1 MPPAALTLEEKK
13 ERAEAKRNEVVN
25 QTSVPEQVTASGV
38 RRKRGTFN
46 GTQAKLSADV
56 DKIRAQGYHVHIVN
70 DMDNRI
76 SELLDRGY
84 EFILSHEVEGITIN
98 VVSRNTDIGDKVRFL
113 VGTQKTGDPLYAYLM
128 KIKQEWY
135 DEDMRDIQDRN
146 DKIDE
151 SIRRGKTAI
160 GDNGNFYAQGDIKM
174 KT

>member
-1 MPPAALTLEEKK
+1 MPAALTLEEKK
-13 ERAEAKRNEVVN
+13 ERAESKRNEVVN
-25 QTSVPEQVTASGV
+25 QTSAPEQVTVSGV

-70 DMDNRI
+70 DLDNRI

-84 EFILSHEVEGITIN
+84 EFILSHEVDGITTN

-160 GDNGNFYAQGDIKM
+160 GDSGNFYAQGDIKM

>member
-1 MPPAALTLEEKK
+1 MPAALTLEEKK

-25 QTSVPEQVTASGV
+25 QTSAPEQVTASGV

-56 DKIRAQGYHVHIVN
+56 EKIRAQGYHVHIV
-70 DMDNRI
+70 NRI

-84 EFILSHEVEGITIN
+84 EFILSHEVDGITTN

-160 GDNGNFYAQGDIKM
+160 GDSGNFYAGDIKM